1 VELSIIFVN
10 WNTLD
15 YLHSCIASIYEFTR
29 DINLELI
36 VVDNASPKG
45 DVTTLKVPFPE
56 IKIIQSNENLG
67 FARAN
72 NLGFRHSAGSYVM
85 FLNPDTKLV
94 GPAIKIM
101 LDRMSTVPNPGI
113 VGCRQVD
120 PDLTVQTT
128 SIQRFPT
135 ILNQILGIEYLRRRW
150 PRCRLWDLGPLF
162 SPNPGPVNVEV
173 IPGACMLMR
182 RDVFARVGMFSE
194 EYFMYAEDIDLN
206 FKVASIGLLN
216 YYIPEAVIIHYGG
229 RSSSQQSVS
238 QWATMMKFR
247 AMGQYYAKN
256 RGLVYAAMYRIA
268 MGACAVCRL
277 VILSL
282 ALPFGNILSNKEAL
296 HSAFQKWGAILRWS
310 FGLDDPSVNTSNR

>member
-1 VELSIIFVN
+1 
-10 WNTLD
+10 
-15 YLHSCIASIYEFTR
+15 
-29 DINLELI
+29 
-36 VVDNASPKG
+36 
-45 DVTTLKVPFPE
+45 
-56 IKIIQSNENLG
+56 
-67 FARAN
+67 
-72 NLGFRHSAGSYVM
+72 
-85 FLNPDTKLV
+85 
-94 GPAIKIM
+94 
-101 LDRMSTVPNPGI
+101 
-113 VGCRQVD
+113 
-120 PDLTVQTT
+120 
-128 SIQRFPT
+128 
-135 ILNQILGIEYLRRRW
+135 
-150 PRCRLWDLGPLF
+150 
-162 SPNPGPVNVEV
+162 
-173 IPGACMLMR
+173 MLMR